1 MGHLNEPMFG
11 LEEGHAYSIL
21 GVHILLDE
29 NKNVAYRLIRVLNPH
44 GVDGTYSG
52 AWRDNDPKWTEN
64 FRS

>member
-29 NKNVAYRLIRVLNPH
+29 NKNVALLLICYSIGNLNL
-44 GVDGTYSG
+44 GFNSLL
-52 AWRDNDPKWTEN
+52 
-64 FRS
+64 